1 MVGGYRAQGLVDLL
15 EIQLSEKTD
24 SLLAN
29 DLGPLRVLA
38 LDSGSLRNLDLLRR
52 RASTPLHRSPCTQLR
67 RRASTPQ
74 PTPRALGDVRAMPRC

>member
-38 LDSGSLRNLDLLRR
+38 LDSGSLRNLDLLLADEWIMAQHSQHMFTSSCPMRV
-52 RASTPLHRSPCTQLR
+52 QI
-67 RRASTPQ
+67 
-74 PTPRALGDVRAMPRC
+74 